1 MSLKLHSFTIKT
13 LLIISLMGSVVFFE
27 PAYSQDLPADPDEL
41 FDIELSD
48 DSLDIVLDDSLDMIL
63 NDSIDIVLDDS
74 LDIILNDTTLF
85 AEEFEEEVPWTLSS
99 ALSFRNRQVQN
110 GVDLSGRQGL
120 LSIGTELSHVGG
132 FLCGFDAARR
142 VGDSPGPQG
151 WNARLGYQYSANDWL
166 DLSAQFTRFGYPSD
180 SINPVAGIPNM
191 FSLSAT
197 AFSSGLMFDLTFD
210 RMFGP
215 ESETINYLSATIMA
229 MTQWGNLRITPIAS
243 VVGTRYTIATKR
255 LLISRPGKLQTIT
268 GIAMTSLGCALAYEL
283 TKQWSLT
290 ATPMLLYTP
299 QKGLSADDI
308 QATFVFGIRHL
319 LEF

>member
-1 MSLKLHSFTIKT
+1 MSLKLHSFTIQT

-48 DSLDIVLDDSLDMIL
+48 DSLDILLDDSLDIVLDDSLDIIL
-63 NDSIDIVLDDS
+63 NDSLDTVLDDS

-99 ALSFRNRQVQN
+99 GLSFRNRQVQN

-120 LSIGTELSHVGG
+120 FSIGTELSHVGG

-215 ESETINYLSATIMA
+215 ESE
-229 MTQWGNLRITPIAS
+229 
-243 VVGTRYTIATKR
+243 
-255 LLISRPGKLQTIT
+255 
-268 GIAMTSLGCALAYEL
+268 
-283 TKQWSLT
+283 
-290 ATPMLLYTP
+290 
-299 QKGLSADDI
+299 
-308 QATFVFGIRHL
+308 
-319 LEF
+319 